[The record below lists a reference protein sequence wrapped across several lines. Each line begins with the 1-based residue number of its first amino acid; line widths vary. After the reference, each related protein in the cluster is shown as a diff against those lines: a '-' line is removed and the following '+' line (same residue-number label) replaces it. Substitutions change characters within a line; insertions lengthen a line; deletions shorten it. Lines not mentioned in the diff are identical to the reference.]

1 MLEDY
6 AADAKLISE
15 VSNLPA
21 EIQVRNCDGCRLCHF
36 IRASDSWRRKKSIL
50 TVKEQI
56 PQE

>member
-21 EIQVRNCDGCRLCHF
+21 EIQVRNCDGFPLCHF

-50 TVKEQI
+50 TVKEQV